1 MSAQSCYRA
10 EPYVRLLEQ
19 TAMRV
24 GELQSLTWGDV
35 DENGCRFRIRREST
49 KRKRP
54 SFARYSRG

>member
-1 MSAQSCYRA
+1 
-10 EPYVRLLEQ
+10 LLEQ